1 MMAGFLP
8 SDWANLRLQFDLSWN
23 TVRCRKIKKGGIYM
37 KMDSLEA
44 GRRNGRGRSAST
56 RQSKNAKTKSRSAA
70 HSSKRGSQKASG
82 RSSGSASTRRRT
94 RSASAAKSTTDL
106 NEIRRWAEE
115 RDGKPVTVVGT
126 ASRGEAGLLRID
138 FPGYS
143 GAGRL
148 EEISWD
154 DWYEKFNESKLQ
166 FLYQDKPESRF
177 FKLVSRG
184 NSRKGGS
191 SKPSRSKKRQTSG

>member
-1 MMAGFLP
+1 
-8 SDWANLRLQFDLSWN
+8 
-23 TVRCRKIKKGGIYM
+23 M

-44 GRRNGRGRSAST
+44 GRRATRGRTASAT
-56 RQSKNAKTKSRSAA
+56 RIRKTKARGGSTARSAT
-70 HSSKRGSQKASG
+70 RGSTKTSG
-82 RSSGSASTRRRT
+82 RSTRGSSTRRTSSSRG
-94 RSASAAKSTTDL
+94 AARSTTDL

-115 RDGKPVTVVGT
+115 RGGKPVTVAGT

-148 EEISWD
+148 QEISWD
-154 DWYEKFNESKLQ
+154 DWYEKFNESKLE

-184 NSRKGGS
+184 SSGRRGS
-191 SKPSRSKKRQTSG
+191 SAKRSQPKKRTASAE